1 MKQPERITA
10 SGTFTNVTEYGAA
23 DGSINY
29 AFTLGNNN
37 NGRKYEYRWE
47 DSQHKTLTPK
57 VTMYEGY
64 TGTELNNLPA
74 DTFLLTVSITKSGT
88 EKPIPPYTTPDGAG
102 CQSTFKVVIT
112 QPDPI
117 VIDIDTLKWVSCT
130 NGNDGQL
137 NAHVTG
143 GVKPYTFKW
152 ENEKSVAICSDS
164 TLTGSVGKYTLHFTD
179 ANGIKRE
186 TSAYLPQIDSLKTI
200 LENVTK
206 VFCKGNA
213 TGEVAIAVKGGT
225 QPYSFLWSSGDQ
237 TQNITRKTAGD
248 YEVTVS
254 DANHCKDTLDVTIE
268 SSDAIS
274 YDLTTKNLTCYH
286 SNDGEIAVSN
296 VAGGNPPYAISWSNG
311 EKDYTLSRLPADSYK
326 GAIIDSRNCIEA
338 IDVMLSEPDTII
350 PRIEKDIYTLCK
362 GQKQPLDIATANA
375 KSYAWYNGEVKISDN
390 QQIVIAEAGIYRAEI
405 TDNDNCFGQ
414 KNFEVRTTDNE
425 IFADFIVA
433 SSVAQDSVLRA
444 VNITRSDFETM
455 EWLLDDDS
463 DIWVS
468 EDNPYS
474 LEVAFARQDT
484 FNITLRTSQWGCEA
498 ITTKSIV
505 VVDASEL
512 EEYEE
517 GDVAYIRKFLVTPN
531 PTDGEFD
538 ATIELGEAM
547 DVTLYMYTAN
557 SHLPLEERHL
567 TGAKWYKEHF
577 SVSLV
582 SGTYFLRLVTPNPR
596 IYSVAKI
603 VVK

>member
-1 MKQPERITA
+1 M
-10 SGTFTNVTEYGAA
+10 
-23 DGSINY
+23 
-29 AFTLGNNN
+29 
-37 NGRKYEYRWE
+37 
-47 DSQHKTLTPK
+47 
-57 VTMYEGY
+57 
-64 TGTELNNLPA
+64 
-74 DTFLLTVSITKSGT
+74 
-88 EKPIPPYTTPDGAG
+88 
-102 CQSTFKVVIT
+102 
-112 QPDPI
+112 
-117 VIDIDTLKWVSCT
+117 
-130 NGNDGQL
+130 
-137 NAHVTG
+137 
-143 GVKPYTFKW
+143 
-152 ENEKSVAICSDS
+152 
-164 TLTGSVGKYTLHFTD
+164 
-179 ANGIKRE
+179 
-186 TSAYLPQIDSLKTI
+186 
-200 LENVTK
+200 
-206 VFCKGNA
+206 
-213 TGEVAIAVKGGT
+213 
-225 QPYSFLWSSGDQ
+225 
-237 TQNITRKTAGD
+237 
-248 YEVTVS
+248 TVS

-274 YDLTTKNLTCYH
+274 YDLTTKDLTCYH

-390 QQIVIAEAGIYRAEI
+390 QQIVVTEAGVYRAEI

-425 IFADFIVA
+425 IYADFIVA

-547 DVTLYMYTAN
+547 NVTLYMYTAN